1 MVAIDLLSSYLRTGA
16 WGLSESETGKKAGK
30 QANLEGMEGVET
42 YLAYREEELRTLLDT
57 FPEAWAKFR
66 SKEFRERIEEDIEN
80 LYEAP
85 S

>member
-1 MVAIDLLSSYLRTGA
+1 
-16 WGLSESETGKKAGK
+16 
-30 QANLEGMEGVET
+30 MEGVET

-66 SKEFRERIEEDIEN
+66 SKEFRERIEVAIEN